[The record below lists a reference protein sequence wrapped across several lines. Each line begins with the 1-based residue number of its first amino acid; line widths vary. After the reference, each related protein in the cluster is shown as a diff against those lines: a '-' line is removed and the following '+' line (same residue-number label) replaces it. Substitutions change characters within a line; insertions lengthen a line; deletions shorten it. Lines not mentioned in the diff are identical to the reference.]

1 MPRLLG
7 AIRPCPDV
15 KWGIVQPPDAEDR
28 TSGGVGGSRGAIP
41 VTRPDPFTVAVANT
55 ANITFRV
62 IEFEALL
69 ILLDQKNI
77 CASSDSACLADS
89 DESSHVVRAMKPDST
104 ASRLMIRF
112 SLDAANTAT
121 DMKNVLC

>member
-1 MPRLLG
+1 MPWEGRL
-7 AIRPCPDV
+7 
-15 KWGIVQPPDAEDR
+15 
-28 TSGGVGGSRGAIP
+28 
-41 VTRPDPFTVAVANT
+41 ANT

-104 ASRLMIRF
+104 ASRLMIRV